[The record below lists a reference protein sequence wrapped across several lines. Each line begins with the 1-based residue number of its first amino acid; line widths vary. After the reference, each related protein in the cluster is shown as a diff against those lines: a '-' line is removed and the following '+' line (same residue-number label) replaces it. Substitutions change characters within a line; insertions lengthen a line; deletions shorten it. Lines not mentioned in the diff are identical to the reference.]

1 MRGPAHAGPFAD
13 PMSRIIHVQEHTG
26 ATRWVL
32 YAAVLAPLAW
42 WLGSSVTDTP
52 ATKPTPPMATAA
64 APARS
69 TPPPAPTPL
78 PATTPVATPELRANA
93 AQASAPPEDA
103 DIRERN
109 RGVQIALLTH
119 SRPSLA
125 EAFLREVQVS
135 PGPRGGFV
143 VQAVMPDSRH
153 HKLGLQPGDV
163 VYSLDSPKTVA
174 VDDNSMI
181 ALMQQTEIE
190 IEVYRNGSP
199 LRLQHAYN
207 VDPPDDEPPR

>member
-1 MRGPAHAGPFAD
+1 
-13 PMSRIIHVQEHTG
+13 MSRIIHVQEHPG
-26 ATRWVL
+26 ATRGVV
-32 YAAVLAPLAW
+32 YAAVLAALSFLLW
-42 WLGSSVTDTP
+42 WWGSAITDPPAEAPMPAP
-52 ATKPTPPMATAA
+52 ATSALPARSASPPLA
-64 APARS
+64 APAR
-69 TPPPAPTPL
+69 PIVAPVVPTH
-78 PATTPVATPELRANA
+78 ATSPHPEA
-93 AQASAPPEDA
+93 EDA

-109 RGVQIALLTH
+109 RNVQIAQLTH

-135 PGPRGGFV
+135 AGPRGGFV
-143 VQAVMPDSRH
+143 VQAVLPDSRH

-163 VYSLDSPKTVA
+163 IYSLDTPRSSA
-174 VDDNSMI
+174 VDDSSMI

-207 VDPPDDEPPR
+207 VDTPDDEPRR

>member
-1 MRGPAHAGPFAD
+1 
-13 PMSRIIHVQEHTG
+13 MSRIIHVQEHPG

-42 WLGSSVTDTP
+42 CLGSVVTDTP
-52 ATKPTPPMATAA
+52 AVTPTAPTSPRATTAA
-64 APARS
+64 PVRS
-69 TPPPAPTPL
+69 TPPAAPT
-78 PATTPVATPELRANA
+78 AAVATPVTTVAVRTSA
-93 AQASAPPEDA
+93 AQAPVLVEDA
-103 DIRERN
+103 DIRELN
-109 RGVQIALLTH
+109 RDVQISQLTH
-119 SRPSLA
+119 SRASLA
-125 EAFLREVQVS
+125 EAFLREVQVA

-163 VYSLDSPKTVA
+163 IYSLDTPKSSA
-174 VDDNSMI
+174 VDDSSMI